1 MKNIYILFPFF
12 ILLSLLNFTAE
23 KKYSYSDFDQKEL
36 YTPMNITT
44 KKYNS
49 SNPCVTF
56 DDLVAYH
63 YTDNLQNANN
73 SANVTPE
80 NFCYSLLTYNITRE
94 DFFDII
100 NKTSRNKILL
110 FISFFVFSLYSPTS
124 SPSTKGPSCKN

>member
-36 YTPMNITT
+36 YTPKNITT

-63 YTDNLQNANN
+63 YTDNLQNADN

-100 NKTSRNKILL
+100 NKNLSKFYQIKICRCIQKL
-110 FISFFVFSLYSPTS
+110 
-124 SPSTKGPSCKN
+124 